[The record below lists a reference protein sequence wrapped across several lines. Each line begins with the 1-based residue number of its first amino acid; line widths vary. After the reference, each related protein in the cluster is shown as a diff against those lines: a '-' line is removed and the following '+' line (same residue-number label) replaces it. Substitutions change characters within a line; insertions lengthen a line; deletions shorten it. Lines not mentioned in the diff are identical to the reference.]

1 MEIASSMLDSDE
13 QYKSELTSAS
23 HARVLVTK
31 AKGRISFPRVRMNV
45 PGIYTVG
52 LVVGAGCLFA
62 LQKRG
67 KLVAKTRN
75 VLPD

>member
-1 MEIASSMLDSDE
+1 MLGSDE
-13 QYKSELTSAS
+13 QYKSQVTSAS
-23 HARVLVTK
+23 RARVLVTK
-31 AKGRISFPRVRMNV
+31 AKGRISSPCVIMHV

-52 LVVGAGCLFA
+52 LMAGAGCLCGV
-62 LQKRG
+62 QESG